1 MQKSIL
7 YLWIL
12 KVVKHQ
18 LVNLKDKTNFKR
30 SHKYVALSH
39 LSMYYRWKNIKNSYK
54 NNKFKISAPL
64 WNEEFELTDGS
75 YFASDTQDYVE
86 HILKEWRKIDW

>member
-1 MQKSIL
+1 
-7 YLWIL
+7 
-12 KVVKHQ
+12 
-18 LVNLKDKTNFKR
+18 
-30 SHKYVALSH
+30 
-39 LSMYYRWKNIKNSYK
+39 MYYRWKNIKNSYK